1 MSKVA
6 VIGSGLVGATT
17 AHTLALRGSCDEVVL
32 LDSDR
37 EKAQAQAVDVAAAA
51 TLHRGMRVYSGSY
64 AQLEGSQVVVVTAGM
79 RQKSG
84 ESRGE
89 LFASNALVFQEV
101 IPQVLEVAPEA
112 ILLVATQPVD
122 PLTELTTRLVGPH
135 RARRVLGVGTVL
147 ETMQLRAA
155 VAAHLEV
162 SPEHVHGYVIGEQG
176 DSALV
181 VWSNLNVA
189 GLPVDAFAAQR
200 GKTWTAHD
208 QALITDR
215 VQRSNRRVVE
225 GKGAISY
232 SIGVAIVRV
241 IEAILRNALL
251 VLTVSAHDPHKGISY
266 SLPRLVGSGG
276 VAATIDPMLSRQE
289 SFKLEVLL
297 NSLKSTFEHV

>member
-17 AHTLALRGSCDEVVL
+17 ALTLALRGSCEEVVL

-64 AQLEGSQVVVVTAGM
+64 AQVEGAQVVVLAAGL
-79 RQKSG
+79 RQRG
-84 ESRGE
+84 GLGRGE
-89 LFASNALVFQEV
+89 LFASNARIFQDIV
-101 IPQVLEVAPEA
+101 PQIREVAPKA
-112 ILLVATQPVD
+112 VIVVATQPVD
-122 PLTELTTRLVGPH
+122 PLTEFTIRLEGH
-135 RARRVLGVGTVL
+135 DQASRVLGVGTVL

-162 SPEHVHGYVIGEQG
+162 STEHVHGYVIGEEG

-189 GLPVDAFAAQR
+189 GLPVSQFARQR
-200 GKTWTAHD
+200 GKSWTPAD
-208 QALITDR
+208 QSAITDR

-225 GKGAISY
+225 GKGAIAY
-232 SIGVAIVRV
+232 SVGVAIARV
-241 IEAILRNALL
+241 VETILHDAQV
-251 VLTVSAHDPHKGISY
+251 VLTVSAHDPDKGVSY
-266 SLPRLVGSGG
+266 SLPRLVGAGG
-276 VAATIDPMLSRQE
+276 VIATIDPLLSQEE

-297 NSLKSTFEHV
+297 NSLKNTFERS

>member
-6 VIGSGLVGATT
+6 VVGSGLVGATT

-64 AQLEGSQVVVVTAGM
+64 EQMAGAQVVVIAAGL

-84 ESRGE
+84 ESRSE

-101 IPQVLEVAPEA
+101 VPQVLEVAPQA
-112 ILLVATQPVD
+112 VILVATQPVD
-122 PLTELTTRLVGPH
+122 PLAEFTTRLVGPLQ
-135 RARRVLGVGTVL
+135 APRVLGVGTVL

-162 SPEHVHGYVIGEQG
+162 SPEHVHGYVVGEQG

-189 GLPVDAFAAQR
+189 GLPVEAFAAQR
-200 GKTWTAHD
+200 GKAWTAHD

-232 SIGVAIVRV
+232 SIGVAIARV
-241 IEAILRNALL
+241 VEAILRNAQV
-251 VLTVSAHDPHKGISY
+251 VLTVSAHDPHRGISY
-266 SLPRLVGSGG
+266 SLPRLVGAGG
-276 VAATIDPMLSRQE
+276 VAATIDPLLSSEE

-297 NSLKSTFEHV
+297 DSLKNTYERG